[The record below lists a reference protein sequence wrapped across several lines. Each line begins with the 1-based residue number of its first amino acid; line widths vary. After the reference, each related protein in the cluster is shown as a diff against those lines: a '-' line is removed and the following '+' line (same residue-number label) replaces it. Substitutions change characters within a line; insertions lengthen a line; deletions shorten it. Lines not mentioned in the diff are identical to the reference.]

1 MIETVAA
8 FCLDQRVWL
17 LRHRELV
24 SMGMVFVQSFIRK
37 KDDGFQRLYSLLNTW
52 NVVNENGTFSE
63 WQTEPLR
70 GAILAQ
76 VTPAVAQCI
85 SFCFAAL

>member
-17 LRHRELV
+17 LRRRELV

-52 NVVNENGTFSE
+52 NVFKV
-63 WQTEPLR
+63 L
-70 GAILAQ
+70 Q
-76 VTPAVAQCI
+76 VTLIAFDAR
-85 SFCFAAL
+85 SLFTLL